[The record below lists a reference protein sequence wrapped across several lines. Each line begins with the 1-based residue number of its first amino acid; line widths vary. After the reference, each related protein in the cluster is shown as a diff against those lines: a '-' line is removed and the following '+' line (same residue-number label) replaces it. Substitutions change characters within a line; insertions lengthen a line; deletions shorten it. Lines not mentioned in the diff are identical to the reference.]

1 MDSVVQVCGEESVA
15 EQVKMIHGFHLKE
28 PLTLIIH
35 CDACSLNLGR
45 GATSGLEGGAEWLP
59 ASSRGVVCRTRP
71 FVWLRWTDESPKLDA
86 SSDSRGPQF

>member
-35 CDACSLNLGR
+35 CDACSLNLGC
-45 GATSGLEGGAEWLP
+45 GATSGGSRAALSGSRRRVWAWSAEP
-59 ASSRGVVCRTRP
+59 ALLFG
-71 FVWLRWTDESPKLDA
+71 
-86 SSDSRGPQF
+86 